1 MQLPGRLR
9 TTTLGDLLGTLLR
22 AEANG
27 TLELLE
33 DRGRAHRVHLVGGLV
48 VAVEFDGAAAS
59 LAELLRRE
67 RAVDDDTLRRSL
79 LRALSSRRLHGDVLV
94 SDFRVSPLVLG
105 SALRRQITAR
115 LALLDQLGDARV
127 HFRVAV
133 RPPRGALLEA
143 PLGPREFLAGRR
155 RARERAD
162 RAPRFESRAP
172 HARTHARTYETAPVH
187 DPRATAL
194 RILGVAPSADPT
206 EIKRAFRQRAREL
219 HPDMHPGVSDAER
232 RVLESRFAEVTAA
245 YHALVA

>member
-9 TTTLGDLLGTLLR
+9 TTTLGDLLGTLHR
-22 AEANG
+22 AQANG
-27 TLELLE
+27 TLELIE
-33 DRGRAHRVHLVGGLV
+33 ERGRSHRIHLAAGLV
-48 VAVEFDGAAAS
+48 IAVEFDGAASS

-94 SDFRVSPLVLG
+94 RDFRVSPTVLG

-115 LALLDQLGDARV
+115 LVMLEQIADARV

-133 RPPRGALLEA
+133 RPPRSALIDA
-143 PLGPREFLAGRR
+143 PLEPREFLTGRR

-162 RAPRFESRAP
+162 REPRFEPRIP
-172 HARTHARTYETAPVH
+172 HARARSYVPAPAH
-187 DPRATAL
+187 DPRAIAF
-194 RILGVAPSADPT
+194 RILGVAPSADPN

-219 HPDMHPGVSDAER
+219 HPDMHPDVSDAER
-232 RVLESRFAEVTAA
+232 RILESRFAEVTAA